1 MAMTAMTA
9 VPAVLPTADGPDTA
23 LVAAGL
29 TGVLGLVAAVVA
41 GIVALR
47 VESTRRAADLER
59 ARVASVRSDAAEVF
73 RHVFVLQHEM
83 EWLTWHAGHRPGT
96 PDERMVTAYEAAV
109 HEAYPRL
116 MGALAALA
124 SSDLD
129 LYDELAAVVD
139 DVYRVEG
146 RIGVLISGLVG
157 DPGGRAEAVAALAEM
172 GEEARELYRTL
183 PPRMAEAMRRAGTG
197 STAT

>member
-1 MAMTAMTA
+1 M
-9 VPAVLPTADGPDTA
+9 AVLPTVDGPDSA

-47 VESTRRAADLER
+47 VESTRRASEHER
-59 ARVASVRSDAAEVF
+59 ARIASIRTDAAEVF

-83 EWLTWHAGHRPGT
+83 EWLTWHAGHRPGA
-96 PDERMVTAYEAAV
+96 PDDRMVTAYEAAV
-109 HEAYPRL
+109 HEAFPRL

-129 LYDELAAVVD
+129 LYAELAAVVD
-139 DVYRVEG
+139 EVYVVEG

-157 DPGGRAEAVAALAEM
+157 DPGGRAEAVTALAAM
-172 GEEARELYRTL
+172 GEEVRELYRTL
-183 PPRMAEAMRRAGTG
+183 PPRMAAAMRRAGTD